1 MKHKIKMHIFSLE
14 TTVNPRLSTPRAAY
28 LFQTHLGRGLFNL
41 AKTMVSALHKGLE
54 YRVKAQVQRVGGHAA
69 EDQKHSKL
77 PSRRI
82 DYPGSVHKNLYTV
95 VIDQYSLAFV
105 SKK

>member
-14 TTVNPRLSTPRAAY
+14 TTVNPRLSSARAAH

-41 AKTMVSALHKGLE
+41 ATTMVSVLLKGLE
-54 YRVKAQVQRVGGHAA
+54 YRVKAQVQKVGGHAA

-77 PSRRI
+77 PSWRI
-82 DYPGSVHKNLYTV
+82 DYPGSVHKNLYRC
-95 VIDQYSLAFV
+95 D
-105 SKK
+105 